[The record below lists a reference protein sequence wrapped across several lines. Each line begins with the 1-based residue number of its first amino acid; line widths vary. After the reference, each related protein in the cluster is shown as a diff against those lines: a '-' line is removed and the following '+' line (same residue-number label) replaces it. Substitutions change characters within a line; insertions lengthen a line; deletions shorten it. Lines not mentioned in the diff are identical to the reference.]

1 MAAVD
6 RVLASEAGNLIKQTV
21 NESTRS
27 VLPAPP
33 ARVWGALV
41 AAYGQLG
48 ISPTVADRAG
58 GLYGNR
64 AFVFSARL
72 NDRPSS
78 DFFSCG
84 SGLGG
89 VFGST
94 GRLTADVQSRISPQ
108 GEGSTVLLTHVSG
121 RFRSNE
127 GTSTSPITCESTGEI
142 EQFLLR
148 EIKRMLA
155 LPASP

>member
-1 MAAVD
+1 MSHLLLGSLAVLFRHQYPSTD
-6 RVLASEAGNLIKQTV
+6 ARKILASEDGNLIKHTV
-21 NESTRS
+21 NE
-27 VLPAPP
+27 
-33 ARVWGALV
+33 
-41 AAYGQLG
+41 AYGQLG
-48 ISPTVADRAG
+48 ISPTVADKAG
-58 GLYGNR
+58 GWYGNR
-64 AFVFSARL
+64 AFVFSARV

-78 DFFSCG
+78 DFFSCEA
-84 SGLGG
+84 GLGS

-94 GRLTADVQSRISPQ
+94 GRLTADVQSRISPR

-142 EQFLLR
+142 EQFLQR